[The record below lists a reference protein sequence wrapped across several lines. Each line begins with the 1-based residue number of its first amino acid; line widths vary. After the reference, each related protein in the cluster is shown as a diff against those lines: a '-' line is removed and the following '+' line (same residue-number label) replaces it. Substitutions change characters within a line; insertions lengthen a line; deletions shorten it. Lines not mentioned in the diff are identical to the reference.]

1 MDIQKK
7 KKSEELNEK
16 SNEFIMKIYLF
27 SGLVEPLKSF
37 IFKRRVN
44 SSTCNCTTKIKFSQI
59 NKYKT
64 ITNKDRFFVAGLS
77 YL

>member
-7 KKSEELNEK
+7 KKSEEPNEK

-27 SGLVEPLKSF
+27 SGLVEMLKSF

-44 SSTCNCTTKIKFSQI
+44 SSTCTCTTKQNSVK
-59 NKYKT
+59 
-64 ITNKDRFFVAGLS
+64 
-77 YL
+77 